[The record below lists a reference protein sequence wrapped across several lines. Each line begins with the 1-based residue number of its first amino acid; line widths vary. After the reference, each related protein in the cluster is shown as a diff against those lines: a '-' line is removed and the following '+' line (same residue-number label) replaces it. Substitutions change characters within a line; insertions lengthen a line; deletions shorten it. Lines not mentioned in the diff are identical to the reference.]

1 MTTCMPLEHLGPFTH
16 TNMSSTGI
24 LLAIPAENMAG
35 ILAFVT
41 VGPRLMEM
49 QRVQLF
55 FILVHF
61 FFFLAIIVFLCST
74 NISFCLSHHSVL
86 VSLLPQ
92 GYLSE

>member
-1 MTTCMPLEHLGPFTH
+1 MSLGHLGPFTH
-16 TNMSSTGI
+16 THQH
-24 LLAIPAENMAG
+24 A
-35 ILAFVT
+35 AFVT

-61 FFFLAIIVFLCST
+61 FLFLAIIVFLCST
-74 NISFCLSHHSVL
+74 NISFCLSHRSVRDI
-86 VSLLPQ
+86 SLATQ